1 MTTPLAQFNCIH
13 FNKVIYARDGI
24 CPLLF
29 HVGHYYLFSFS
40 DITNSLIHTNRLS
53 FMPIKDML
61 VQTQLKSM
69 SNLMFITFQVY
80 YENVNEIILNR
91 KLFYNVAYIKFE
103 GILNGIENEGIFLN
117 NYENLLVLTLTL
129 SNMEEFF
136 HMGTQWMTALNGKC
150 DESFL
155 NINNNTLPNLNEKMP
170 KRCHFF

>member
-1 MTTPLAQFNCIH
+1 
-13 FNKVIYARDGI
+13 
-24 CPLLF
+24 
-29 HVGHYYLFSFS
+29 
-40 DITNSLIHTNRLS
+40 
-53 FMPIKDML
+53 MPIKDML

-103 GILNGIENEGIFLN
+103 GIINGIENEGIFLN
-117 NYENLLVLTLTL
+117 NYENLLVLTLTF

-155 NINNNTLPNLNEKMP
+155 NINNNTLPNLNEINAKKMSLFLIKKSTTTFDSLYAYP
-170 KRCHFF
+170 NEDFCLFKSYCIFV

>member
-1 MTTPLAQFNCIH
+1 
-13 FNKVIYARDGI
+13 
-24 CPLLF
+24 
-29 HVGHYYLFSFS
+29 
-40 DITNSLIHTNRLS
+40 
-53 FMPIKDML
+53 
-61 VQTQLKSM
+61 
-69 SNLMFITFQVY
+69 MFITFQVY

-155 NINNNTLPNLNEKMP
+155 NINNNTLPKE
-170 KRCHFF
+170 RTA